1 MEKEYLNKEIEQT
14 LALSERLKIAVL
26 EEIQHSITIRKLLKS
41 PRTRTNVVL
50 INRLISQSTR

>member
-1 MEKEYLNKEIEQT
+1 MEKKYLIIDIQKT

-26 EEIQHSITIRKLLKS
+26 EEIEWGRTLQKLLKL
-41 PRTRTNVVL
+41 PRTNNNKVL

>member
-1 MEKEYLNKEIEQT
+1 VEKEYLNKEIEQT

-26 EEIQHSITIRKLLKS
+26 EEIQHSITIRKLLKL

>member
-26 EEIQHSITIRKLLKS
+26 EEIEHSITIRKLLKL

>member
-1 MEKEYLNKEIEQT
+1 MEKKHLIIDIQKT

-26 EEIQHSITIRKLLKS
+26 EEIEWGRTLQKLLKL
-41 PRTRTNVVL
+41 PRTNTNTVL

>member
-26 EEIQHSITIRKLLKS
+26 EEIQHSITIRKLLKL

>member
-1 MEKEYLNKEIEQT
+1 MGRKYLNTDIQKT

-26 EEIQHSITIRKLLKS
+26 EEIQWGITLRTLLKL
-41 PRTRTNVVL
+41 PRTSTNTVL

>member
-1 MEKEYLNKEIEQT
+1 MEKKYLIIDIQKT

-26 EEIQHSITIRKLLKS
+26 EEIEWGRTPQKLLKL
-41 PRTRTNVVL
+41 PRTNNNKVL